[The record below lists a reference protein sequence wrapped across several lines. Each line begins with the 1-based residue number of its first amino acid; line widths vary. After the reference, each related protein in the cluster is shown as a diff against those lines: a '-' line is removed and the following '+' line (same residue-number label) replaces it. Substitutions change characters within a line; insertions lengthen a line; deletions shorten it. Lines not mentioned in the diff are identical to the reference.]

1 MAYTALFQRH
11 ELKYLLDLSQYAAL
25 RDALTLYME
34 PDRWPHSTVRSLYFD
49 TPNLVLARRSAEKPA
64 YKEKL
69 RLRSYG
75 PASGETP
82 VFVELKKKY
91 RGQVYKRRCQAGYTQ
106 AMAWL
111 CGQSEAPESSATAR
125 EIDRFL
131 VFYDS
136 LAPAL
141 LVSYERDSLRL
152 RAGGSLSDALM
163 PAALAAHDPSSPELR
178 VTFDRALK
186 ASAAHLSL
194 NAQASGVQLL
204 PSSQVLMEVKCAQA
218 IPLWLSGLLSEL
230 HLYPSTFSKYG
241 RAWRLF
247 ASMSS
252 TQTLQA
258 LAC

>member
-91 RGQVYKRRCQAGYTQ
+91 RGQVYKRRCQTGYTQ

-111 CGQSEAPESSATAR
+111 CGQSEAPKSSATAR

-131 VFYDS
+131 GFYDS

-152 RAGGSLSDALM
+152 RAGGSLSGALM

-178 VTFDRALK
+178 ITFDRALE
-186 ASAAHLSL
+186 ASARQLSL
-194 NAQASGVQLL
+194 KAAPSDIELLGASQM
-204 PSSQVLMEVKCAQA
+204 LMEVKCAQA
-218 IPLWLSGLLSEL
+218 IPLWLSRLLSGL
-230 HLYPSTFSKYG
+230 RLFPTSFSKYG
-241 RAWRLF
+241 RAWSQLLHTPRTR
-247 ASMSS
+247 A
-252 TQTLQA
+252 LQA
-258 LAC
+258 LAS

>member
-11 ELKYLLDLSQYAAL
+11 ELKYLMDLSQYAAL
-25 RDALTLYME
+25 REAMATHME

-75 PASGETP
+75 PASGGDA

-91 RGQVYKRRCQAGYTQ
+91 RGLVYKRRLQASCDQ
-106 AMAWL
+106 ATDWL
-111 CGQSEAPESSATAR
+111 CGQAAAPEASQIAR
-125 EIDRFL
+125 EIDQFLRF
-131 VFYDS
+131 YGT

-152 RAGGSLSDALM
+152 RADGRSCDALK
-163 PAALAAHDPSSPELR
+163 PTVTAAHNPSSPELR

-194 NAQASGVQLL
+194 DAQASGVQLL

-218 IPLWLSGLLSEL
+218 IPLWLSRLLSEL
-230 HLYPSTFSKYG
+230 HLYPSSFSKYG

-247 ASMSS
+247 ASTPS
-252 TQTLQA
+252 THALQP